1 MPTIHSFA
9 PIARPDAQRLILGT
23 MPGKASLLAQQYYAH
38 PRNNFWPFMA
48 SLLGVP
54 TADAYNA
61 RCEALVQHRIAVW
74 DVLQACTR
82 SSSLDADI
90 DETSIVPNDFYGFLS
105 HHTAVS
111 AIYFNGAKAESIY
124 QRHVQP
130 RLPEAMANIQCLR
143 LPSTSPANASIP
155 LAQKLAQWR
164 ALTDPQ

>member
-1 MPTIHSFA
+1 MPRIHSFA
-9 PIARPDAQRLILGT
+9 PIARADARRLILGT

-48 SLLGVP
+48 SLLGVSP
-54 TADAYNA
+54 RDAYDA
-61 RCEALVQHRIAVW
+61 RCRALLQHRIAVW

-90 DETSIVPNDFYGFLS
+90 DETSIVPNDFRGFLTQ
-105 HHTAVS
+105 HPLIS

-124 QRHVQP
+124 LRHVRPQLPQP
-130 RLPEAMANIQCLR
+130 LANIQCLR

-155 LAQKLAQWR
+155 LAQKLSQWR
-164 ALTDPQ
+164 VLTDAG

>member
-9 PIARPDAQRLILGT
+9 PIARTDARRLILGT
-23 MPGKASLLAQQYYAH
+23 MPGKASLVAQQYYAH

-54 TADAYNA
+54 KENSYDA
-61 RCEALVQHRIAVW
+61 RCRALLQHRIAVW

-90 DETSIVPNDFYGFLS
+90 DETSIVPNDFYAFLT
-105 HHTAVS
+105 HHTKIDT
-111 AIYFNGAKAESIY
+111 IYFNGAKAESIY
-124 QRHVQP
+124 LRHVRP
-130 RLPEAMANIQCLR
+130 RLPHVMANIQCLR

-164 ALTDPQ
+164 VLTDPQ